1 MTAPIVPATL
11 AFTAEGFPYSPLFDD
26 VYHSTDGG
34 LGQAAHV
41 FLGGNDLPARW
52 QERTRFTIV
61 ETGFGLGLNFLATWA
76 AWRAHVAAL
85 PALAAA
91 PQLHFVSVEKHPF
104 TPDDLRRAYQH
115 LSLHPEWAPLAPL
128 IDALCTAWPLPLPGL
143 HRLSLGDG
151 LSLTVAFGDLLEWL
165 PKLRVGAD
173 AFYLDG
179 FSPAKNPAMWS
190 PPVFKALARMARTD
204 ATVATY
210 TAAGLVRRGLL
221 DAGFEVGKRPGYGRK
236 RDMLAGRFAP
246 RWRVRRH
253 EPPAVAAWPERH
265 ALVIGAGLA
274 GCALACNLTANGWRV
289 TLLERRDAPAR
300 EASGNPAGV
309 FHPQLSRDDNVLAR
323 LTRAG
328 YLHALAHWQALEKH
342 YPLRWS
348 RTGLLQLADDDAA
361 SHALPGLLDALGYP
375 PAYVRAVDRQEAARL
390 AGMPVAQGGLWFGQG
405 GWIDPA
411 SLCRA
416 QLMAAGDAATL
427 VTGAAVT
434 RLERCDTA
442 WHALDAEG
450 TTLAQAPVAI
460 LANAGQAGQLL
471 QPYLARGDL
480 PLKSVRGQLTGL
492 PPGELAA
499 LRAVVCGDGYV
510 APPAAMDGCA
520 LTGATYD
527 FDDHDDTVR
536 VADHQRNL
544 DRLAALLPDWA
555 GRERLRHP
563 AHTGDA
569 GPHLDGRV
577 AFRCTTT
584 DRLPV
589 AGAIPDIAAIQAGI
603 LANDGAYTGA
613 HLADLPRLPGLFGVF
628 ALGSRGLVWASLC
641 AALVTSQLEGN
652 PWPVEAALADAI
664 DPARA
669 LLGALR
675 RGRKVV

>member
-1 MTAPIVPATL
+1 MTVPIVPAAL
-11 AFTAEGFPYSPLFDD
+11 AFTADGFPYSPLFDD

-52 QERTRFTIV
+52 RERTCFTIV

-76 AWRAHVAAL
+76 AWRTHLAAL
-85 PALAAA
+85 PAMTAA

-104 TPDDLRRAYQH
+104 TPNDLRRAYDH
-115 LSLHPEWAPLAPL
+115 LAAHPEWSGLAPL
-128 IDALCTAWPLPLPGL
+128 IGALCAAWPLPLPGL

-151 LSLTVAFGDLLEWL
+151 LTLTVAFGDLLEWL
-165 PKLRVGAD
+165 PKLRAGAD

-190 PPVFKALARMARTD
+190 PPVFKALARMARTG

-221 DAGFEVGKRPGYGRK
+221 DAGFEMVKRPGYGRK
-236 RDMLAGRFAP
+236 RDMLAGCFAP

-253 EPPAVAAWPERH
+253 EPPAAAAWPERH
-265 ALVIGAGLA
+265 VLVIGAGLA
-274 GCALACNLTANGWRV
+274 GCALACDLTANGWRV
-289 TLLERRDAPAR
+289 TLLERRDAPAQ

-328 YLHALAHWQALEKH
+328 YLHALAHWQSLAKRH
-342 YPLRWS
+342 PLRWS
-348 RTGLLQLADDDAA
+348 RTGLLQLASDDAA
-361 SHALPGLLDALGYP
+361 SAALPAMLEMLGYP
-375 PAYVRAVDRQEAARL
+375 DDYVRAVNQQEATRL
-390 AGMPVAQGGLWFGQG
+390 AGVAVAQGGLWFAQG

-416 QLMAAGDAATL
+416 QLIASGDAARL
-427 VTGAAVT
+427 VTGAAVA
-434 RLERCDTA
+434 RLERRGA
-442 WHALDAEG
+442 SWHALDARG
-450 TTLAQAPVAI
+450 ATLAQAPVAI
-460 LANAGQAGQLL
+460 LANAGLAGQLL
-471 QPYLARGDL
+471 QPYLAPDYL
-480 PLKSVRGQLTGL
+480 PLKAVRGQLTGL

-510 APPAAMDGCA
+510 VPPTATDGYA

-536 VADHQRNL
+536 SADHQRNL
-544 DRLAALLPDWA
+544 DRLAALLPGWA
-555 GRERLRHP
+555 GRERCRQLAQTRE
-563 AHTGDA
+563 T
-569 GPHLDGRV
+569 GPHLGGRV
-577 AFRCTTT
+577 AFRCTTN

-589 AGAIPDIAAIQAGI
+589 AGAIPDIAAIQADMVKNG
-603 LANDGAYTGA
+603 GAYAGA

-641 AALVTSQLEGN
+641 AALITSQLQGD
-652 PWPVEAALADAI
+652 PWPLEAALSDAI
-664 DPARA
+664 DPART

-675 RGRKVV
+675 RGQGVI

>member
-1 MTAPIVPATL
+1 MSAPIVPATL
-11 AFTAEGFPYSPLFDD
+11 AFTADGFPYSPLFDD

-52 QERTRFTIV
+52 HGCSRFTIV

-76 AWRAHVAAL
+76 AWRAH
-85 PALAAA
+85 LAAMPASRLA
-91 PQLHFVSVEKHPF
+91 PQLHFVSIEKHPF
-104 TPDDLRRAYQH
+104 TPSDLRRAYDH
-115 LSLHPEWAPLAPL
+115 LAAHPEWAGLAPL
-128 IDALCTAWPLPLPGL
+128 IDALCAAWPLPLPGL

-151 LSLTVAFGDLLEWL
+151 LTLTVAFGDLLEWL
-165 PKLRVGAD
+165 PKLRAGAD

-210 TAAGLVRRGLL
+210 TAAGMVRRGLL
-221 DAGFEVGKRPGYGRK
+221 DAGFELGKRPGYGRK

-253 EPPAVAAWPERH
+253 EPPTAVAWPDRH

-274 GCALACNLTANGWRV
+274 GCALAHELTANGWRV
-289 TLLERRDAPAR
+289 TLLERRDAPAL

-328 YLHALAHWQALEKH
+328 YLHALALWEALAERQ
-342 YPLRWS
+342 PLRWS

-361 SHALPGLLDALGYP
+361 SAALPAVLEALGYP
-375 PAYVRAVDRQEAARL
+375 PAYVRAVDREEATHL

-411 SLCRA
+411 GLCRA
-416 QLMAAGDAATL
+416 QLMAAGEAATL
-427 VTGAAVT
+427 VTGAAVA
-434 RLERCDTA
+434 RLERRGAA
-442 WHALDAEG
+442 WHALDAQG
-450 TTLAQAPVAI
+450 ATLAQAPVAV
-460 LANAGQAGQLL
+460 LANAAQAGQLL
-471 QPYLARGDL
+471 QPYLVRDYL
-480 PLKSVRGQLTGL
+480 PLKAVRGQLTVL
-492 PPGELAA
+492 PPDELTA

-563 AHTGDA
+563 AHSGEA
-569 GPHLDGRV
+569 GSLLRGRV
-577 AFRCTTT
+577 AYRCTTN

-589 AGAIPDIAAIQAGI
+589 AGPIPDIDAIQAGI
-603 LANDGAYTGA
+603 LKNGGAYAGA
-613 HLADLPRLPGLFGVF
+613 HLTDLPRLPGLFGVF

-652 PWPVEAALADAI
+652 PWPLEAALADAI
-664 DPARA
+664 DPART

-675 RGRKVV
+675 RGLSIV